1 MSLNRRDFMK
11 TVGVSTA
18 GALTAASLHGRFAQ
32 ANNGEQPNILW
43 ITVEDVGLTLG
54 AYGDEYAT
62 TPNLDR
68 FAEESVRYTQAYVE
82 APVCSPA
89 RSTLITGNYAV
100 SLGTH
105 HMRSVFPIPEYMTGF
120 PSKLRE
126 AGYYTSNNVKTDYN
140 TANEPAIIE
149 ASWDENSETG
159 HWRNRPDSETAFFSV
174 FNLME
179 PHQSRTMVWPY
190 EQFVEEVQSRLSPDE
205 IHDPDEVPVPPYY
218 PDTPLVRR
226 ELARY
231 YDCVTAMDKRVGEFL
246 EQLEEDGLAEDTIVF
261 FFSDHGAGRPRHKRA
276 TLDTGLRIP
285 MLVRFPEK
293 YRHLAPAD
301 PGETTDRMVS
311 FVDFGPAV
319 LSLAGIQPPEFMQG
333 RPFLGEYET
342 APRER
347 LYHFRDRVDETRDC
361 VRAVRDEQYLYVRN
375 YMPHLSYHQYAAW
388 ADQGELRHEFYRLD
402 DLEGLSEPLRH
413 YVSPTRPAEELYAY
427 REDPL
432 NLENLAGS
440 EEHQDALERMR
451 QILREEIRERRD
463 LGFIPESE
471 AWEVFDEAIPW
482 EAVRNEAP
490 VDLEALYEAA
500 EKVGIAS
507 ESELLEG
514 LDSDNPGVRYW
525 SAIGLTARES
535 ISEEALDRL
544 SEGLD
549 DPSAAARIE
558 IANAVARHGEVSA
571 ALSVLIEALDDP
583 SLDVTLHAARTIELL
598 EEEARDAIPAMQ
610 TALEE
615 AEEIRPPETEGVI
628 PGDPDLAWFIQMS
641 ANGFLSRVGD

>member
-18 GALTAASLHGRFAQ
+18 GALTASLYARGARAD
-32 ANNGEQPNILW
+32 NEEQPNILW
-43 ITVEDVGLTLG
+43 ITTEDVGLTLG

-62 TPNLDR
+62 TPHLDR
-68 FAEESVRYTQAYVE
+68 LAEESVRYTHAYAD
-82 APVCSPA
+82 APVCAPA

-126 AGYYTSNNVKTDYN
+126 TGYYTSNNVKTDYN

-159 HWRNRPDSETAFFSV
+159 HWRNRPDSGTAFFSV

-179 PHQSRTMVWPY
+179 AHQSRTMVWPY

-205 IHDPDEVPVPPYY
+205 IHDPEEAPVPPYY

-226 ELARY
+226 EMARY
-231 YDCVTAMDKRVGEFL
+231 YDCVTAMDKKVGEFL

-276 TLDTGLRIP
+276 PLDTGLRVPLLI
-285 MLVRFPEK
+285 RFPEK

-301 PGETTDRMVS
+301 AGETSDRMVS
-311 FVDFGPAV
+311 FVDFGPTA
-319 LSLAGIQPPEFMQG
+319 LSLAGIQPPDFMQG
-333 RPFLGEYET
+333 RPFLGDYET

-347 LYHFRDRVDETRDC
+347 LYHFRDRVDEARDC

-375 YMPHLSYHQYAAW
+375 YMPHLSYHQPSAW
-388 ADQGELRHEFYRLD
+388 ADQGELRDEFNRLD
-402 DLEGLSEPLRH
+402 DPGELTEPQWH

-440 EEHQDALERMR
+440 AEHQEVLERMR
-451 QILREEIRERRD
+451 EALREERRERRD

-471 AWEVFDEAIPW
+471 AWEVFEGTVPW

-500 EKVGIAS
+500 DKVGMAP
-507 ESELLEG
+507 ESEVLEG
-514 LDSDNPGVRYW
+514 LDSDKSGVRYW
-525 SAIGLTARES
+525 AAIGLTACES
-535 ISEEALDRL
+535 VSEQALDRL
-544 SEGLD
+544 SQALD
-549 DPSAAARIE
+549 DPSPAARIE
-558 IANAVARHGEVSA
+558 IANAVANHGDVST
-571 ALSVLIEALDDP
+571 ALPVLIQALDNP

-598 EEEARDAIPAMQ
+598 GEDAREAIPAMEK
-610 TALEE
+610 ALAE
-615 AEEIRPPETEGVI
+615 AEEIRPPDTEGVI
-628 PGDPDLAWFIQMS
+628 TGDEDLAWFIQMS
-641 ANGFLSRVGD
+641 ANAFLSRVAE